1 MWFRMLEFMF
11 SVHNLG
17 LKFEANKTLNP
28 AFPSFSGNDLPLGF
42 TCVGLGDEIQF
53 RKYSQQLA
61 FYLNGKSYG
70 CIALL
75 ELFKNY
81 LLPFP

>member
-1 MWFRMLEFMF
+1 
-11 SVHNLG
+11 
-17 LKFEANKTLNP
+17 
-28 AFPSFSGNDLPLGF
+28 
-42 TCVGLGDEIQF
+42 VGLGDEIQF